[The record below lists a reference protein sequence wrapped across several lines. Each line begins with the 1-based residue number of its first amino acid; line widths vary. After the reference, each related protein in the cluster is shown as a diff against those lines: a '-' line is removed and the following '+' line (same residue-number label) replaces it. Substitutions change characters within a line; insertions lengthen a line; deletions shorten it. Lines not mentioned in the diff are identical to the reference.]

1 MQNRQGDLSS
11 CSQIEEHFI
20 WQGGTATKGKKGLW
34 SFWFRQNIGHE
45 TFVLVCHLI
54 NWSSSDVMKSHNSTP
69 RFIIVGLPQQQQQLW
84 LRWSKGCVKFM
95 IKLRDGSIICS
106 LLCIFF
112 RRGSRWMVGM
122 VLLVLLQPRV
132 FPAAK
137 TNLHSSRAGQRW
149 SILWRHRSPEP
160 QLLPWLL
167 PR

>member
-1 MQNRQGDLSS
+1 MTSLASNMDV
-11 CSQIEEHFI
+11 CTTH
-20 WQGGTATKGKKGLW
+20 KGMLLLHKMVVSIRHKWKMVVVPSHWEKWMFLLY
-34 SFWFRQNIGHE
+34 
-45 TFVLVCHLI
+45 TMVV
-54 NWSSSDVMKSHNSTP
+54 VM
-69 RFIIVGLPQQQQQLW
+69 RARLPQQQQQQLW

-106 LLCIFF
+106 LLCIFC

-122 VLLVLLQPRV
+122 VLLVFLQPRV
-132 FPAAK
+132 FPAPK
-137 TNLHSSRAGQRW
+137 TNLHSSWACQRW